1 MSPASSEPQRH
12 TTRFLPPMA
21 GGQQKTGWEALE
33 KWVGSGGSG
42 QKAGGDEAPAAP
54 SGKTGWEALEKWVG
68 SGGSGQPAQA
78 AEAAP
83 AAPSGKTGWEALE
96 KWVGSGSGQA
106 AAPAAA
112 AAPSGKTGWE
122 ALEKWVGSGGAGQ
135 AAPQPAAANGPAAAD
150 RLADSVERQVGEL
163 KEEVSTLPQSQEPA
177 KSGGLGGFL
186 KRLFGGR

>member
-1 MSPASSEPQRH
+1 VGRLRRLRPAR
-12 TTRFLPPMA
+12 A
-21 GGQQKTGWEALE
+21 GGRGCARRA
-33 KWVGSGGSG
+33 V
-42 QKAGGDEAPAAP
+42 
-54 SGKTGWEALEKWVG
+54 
-68 SGGSGQPAQA
+68 
-78 AEAAP
+78 
-83 AAPSGKTGWEALE
+83 WEALE

-122 ALEKWVGSGGAGQ
+122 ALEKWVGSGSGQAAPAAAAEAAPAPSGKTGWEALDKWVGSGGAGQ

-150 RLADSVERQVGEL
+150 QLADSVERQVGDL
-163 KEEVSTLPQSQEPA
+163 KEEVSTLPQSPEPA